1 MEDLIE
7 DWQAGQLQALMAEP
21 DPGALAETLVAF
33 ANSDGGTILIGVDEE
48 GRITGRTF
56 TDEVE
61 MALQA
66 AVERCRPPVEARWH
80 QAMGEDGLVFSIVVN
95 RSPELHSLADGRV
108 LVRSGPEN
116 RPLSGDEIRQLA
128 ATKST
133 GDFESEVAPGA
144 RRDDL
149 DDDVI
154 EEFVEK
160 WQERQHREWSR
171 PVDDLLVEIGAL
183 TEEGQPT
190 VAGVLLFAS
199 TPQAFLPQSRL
210 TFVKFVGSE
219 PRGDDGHPG
228 YGRREE
234 IGGPLPLI
242 IRRAWQVVGEEMRTG
257 AIVTELERKE
267 RTEYPVAA
275 VREALVNAVAHRDYR
290 LRGRR
295 IEVRMFSDRM
305 EITSP
310 GGLPGFITV
319 DNIVEEHFSRNPR
332 IVSGLYQWGYIEELG
347 LGVDLMIDEMV
358 RAGHPP
364 PRFKDSPY
372 SFAVTLY
379 NVLER
384 EPQPEWANRVTER
397 QAKALNY
404 AETRGRITNR
414 EYQELCPGLSPE
426 TLRLDL
432 AELVDRG
439 LLLKI
444 GVKRGTYYIL
454 K

>member
-1 MEDLIE
+1 MDARLDEWRPGQMRDL
-7 DWQAGQLQALMAEP
+7 APEP
-21 DPGALAETLVAF
+21 DPQALAETLVAF
-33 ANSDGGTILIGVDEE
+33 ANSDGGTILIGVADEGQVTE
-48 GRITGRTF
+48 QVF
-56 TDEVE
+56 ADEVE

-66 AVERCRPPVEARWH
+66 AVEMCRPLVEARWH
-80 QAMGEDGLVFSIVVN
+80 QAVVEDALIFSIVVN
-95 RSPELHSLADGRV
+95 RSSELHSLADGRV
-108 LVRSGPEN
+108 LVRTGTEN
-116 RPLSGDEIRQLA
+116 RPLSGEEIRQLA

-133 GDFESEVAPGA
+133 GDFEAELAPGA
-144 RRDDL
+144 QRADFDDE
-149 DDDVI
+149 VI
-154 EEFVEK
+154 EAFIEK
-160 WQERQHREWSR
+160 WQERQHREWVRSA
-171 PVDDLLVEIGAL
+171 DDLLLEAGAL
-183 TEEGQPT
+183 TEDGRPT

-199 TPQAFLPQSRL
+199 KPQAFLPQSGL
-210 TFVKFVGSE
+210 TFVKFIGRE
-219 PRGDDGHPG
+219 PRGEDGYPG

-234 IGGPLPLI
+234 IGGSLPQI
-242 IRRAWQVVGEEMRTG
+242 IRRAWQVVGEEMRKG
-257 AIVTELERKE
+257 AVVTALERKE

-364 PRFKDSPY
+364 PTFRDTPY
-372 SFAVTLY
+372 SFGVTLY

-384 EPQPEWANRVTER
+384 EPQPDWAGRVSER
-397 QAKALNY
+397 QAAAL
-404 AETRGRITNR
+404 AHVERHGRITNR
-414 EYQELCPGLSPE
+414 EYRDLCPGLSPE

-432 AELVDRG
+432 SELVDKG
-439 LLLKI
+439 LLLKV
-444 GVKRGTYYIL
+444 GAKRGTYYIL
-454 K
+454 R